1 METTSLQTLEIN
13 IPEKYVSIVRK
24 FIKSLGGTVKL
35 RKKNGLDEALEDIK
49 AGRVYHA
56 DSTKDMLKQILK

>member
-13 IPEKYVSIVRK
+13 IHEKYVSIVRK

>member
-35 RKKNGLDEALEDIK
+35 KRKEQNQKIYFRRK
-49 AGRVYHA
+49 YF
-56 DSTKDMLKQILK
+56 T